1 MIDGLATII
10 QFLKTK
16 SVELG
21 TDQIASRHRFAETGG
36 WAAESAGIVV
46 RRDGG
51 PVDLYSALQIV
62 RCEVRIYGGDSVEA
76 GSIYGEL
83 VAVTRAASRELV
95 SLPAAGVD
103 ALLQYF
109 LPVSGPSFLTDADL
123 GREFILVFVNG
134 MVSET
139 PVS

>member
-83 VAVTRAASRELV
+83 VAVLPPCIGSELSHGRRSRARVHPRLC
-95 SLPAAGVD
+95 
-103 ALLQYF
+103 
-109 LPVSGPSFLTDADL
+109 
-123 GREFILVFVNG
+123 
-134 MVSET
+134 
-139 PVS
+139 